1 MKNLFVMIVAAG
13 LSSATWANAITV
25 GGTGVVKARPD
36 CVSLTFEVS
45 VVDKRMEDAFAKLKE
60 KNEALAAALGAAEV
74 RAEEIKISNLRMNPQ
89 YSYGSMSGRTF
100 EGYRQACT
108 YVVTL
113 PLDMVRVQSI
123 YRAVVGTKAGEEI
136 SLNFFIADDR
146 PHRDEAKR
154 RAVKDAMGTAELLAE
169 AAGVTLGR
177 IEEISYQ
184 AGGVMPLRSNAAM
197 AKLALSPSADGM
209 GLASTEVDD
218 IVISESV
225 VIIRTIE

>member
-13 LSSATWANAITV
+13 LSSATWAKAITV

-36 CVSLTFEVS
+36 SVSLTFEVS

-60 KNEALAAALGAAEV
+60 KNEALAAALGVAEV

-89 YSYGSMSGRTF
+89 YSYSSMSGRTF

-108 YVVTL
+108 YVVTI

-184 AGGVMPLRSNAAM
+184 AGGVMSLMSNAAM